1 MHCIDIIKQH
11 ETTNTNININI
22 KQNSIRKNA
31 SNIDRYISENDY
43 GEMYTIERIENVNII
58 FFNWTS
64 DSYTLHYI
72 HKIGKYLI
80 KDGELVY
87 Y

>member
-1 MHCIDIIKQH
+1 
-11 ETTNTNININI
+11 
-22 KQNSIRKNA
+22 
-31 SNIDRYISENDY
+31 
-43 GEMYTIERIENVNII
+43 MYTIERIENVNII

-87 Y
+87 YELYFNPLTNLKQLYTPYEKKLRKDNFRVE